1 MHRTRSCR
9 IPAEHRVRFE
19 KSGDYSGIESAPS
32 VGPCFGSAISVREF
46 NITPLA

>member
-9 IPAEHRVRFE
+9 ILAEHRVRFE

-32 VGPCFGSAISVREF
+32 VGPASAAQSRSVNSTSRRS
-46 NITPLA
+46 P